1 MNTEKKQGVILVQSD
16 GMTLAADLYRN
27 PAQRERMWRDWID
40 VAIAKG
46 LDSRVDFS
54 VSDHPA
60 ELSSFKGLTDRQIG
74 FLLQGDRPERSITA
88 LQASFARQQSVDF
101 HDAVAVSRH
110 ISDNEQAFRSFVAR
124 QNPMTQRLNTWS
136 AADEQAVGDLPR
148 LQRIYRL
155 KDHLTFDGSER
166 ITGLDDVAWLF
177 RHLQDRSVENTFAVL
192 TRGDES
198 MVLQLGVGNCYN
210 AIAEPHLVTETARR
224 MGAEKVW
231 FVHNHPSGEIYASK
245 EDIQIHNILK
255 EQLGSV
261 LQPSVIINTD
271 TGKYGVFTEK
281 CSVSHSW
288 DWYSPDKSGKH
299 RIDIP
304 VYAFDKFLL
313 HGKGQDRYK
322 FTDTGKV
329 AEFLS
334 TQRLGERSK
343 YMLLAISRKN
353 QLNGF
358 FHLPYSDLKQV
369 PDKELVEHISRLLVH
384 CQTEHAILAG
394 RDGGELLKRAE
405 DINDRMAK
413 YSGGY
418 IKLVDAVQM
427 GPDNRVNRSWFSEKM
442 RAKER
447 VENRGQGKYRN
458 PHMRVA
464 TAGDSVS
471 RVPFEGHTG
480 VGDIQVAVRGSEPFL
495 TGHIRCS
502 INGVQQMFRVMKPA
516 DFQRWRAAAGPER
529 TELEHVLSLEYFRES
544 LDNGQEQSNGIK
556 R

>member
-1 MNTEKKQGVILVQSD
+1 M
-16 GMTLAADLYRN
+16 
-27 PAQRERMWRDWID
+27 
-40 VAIAKG
+40 
-46 LDSRVDFS
+46 
-54 VSDHPA
+54 
-60 ELSSFKGLTDRQIG
+60 
-74 FLLQGDRPERSITA
+74 
-88 LQASFARQQSVDF
+88 
-101 HDAVAVSRH
+101 
-110 ISDNEQAFRSFVAR
+110 
-124 QNPMTQRLNTWS
+124 
-136 AADEQAVGDLPR
+136 
-148 LQRIYRL
+148 
-155 KDHLTFDGSER
+155 
-166 ITGLDDVAWLF
+166 
-177 RHLQDRSVENTFAVL
+177 
-192 TRGDES
+192 
-198 MVLQLGVGNCYN
+198 
-210 AIAEPHLVTETARR
+210 
-224 MGAEKVW
+224 
-231 FVHNHPSGEIYASK
+231 
-245 EDIQIHNILK
+245 
-255 EQLGSV
+255 
-261 LQPSVIINTD
+261 
-271 TGKYGVFTEK
+271 
-281 CSVSHSW
+281 
-288 DWYSPDKSGKH
+288 
-299 RIDIP
+299 
-304 VYAFDKFLL
+304 
-313 HGKGQDRYK
+313 
-322 FTDTGKV
+322 
-329 AEFLS
+329 
-334 TQRLGERSK
+334 
-343 YMLLAISRKN
+343 
-353 QLNGF
+353 NGF

-502 INGVQQMFRVMKPA
+502 INGVQQMFREMKPA

-544 LDNGQEQSNGIK
+544 LDNGQEQSNGVK